1 MHNRTMKRKNS
12 NHRFLVY
19 AAVCALACASPV
31 RAQEAPAESKVLPY
45 QVEKFSLPGP
55 VAGVM
60 VKVDLTDPRVKI
72 KVALADDRD
81 PDGDGPCIGQ
91 LDTPS
96 SAARKNDFAIAL
108 NASFFSA
115 PTAKDV
121 LGQKIRYFVG
131 NCTIPVGWHFSSG
144 KVLSKPSNAK
154 LRATLIVHEDG
165 KVSLADNVESLPKN
179 TRFAVSGNAMVLQR
193 GKVIASEKNAV
204 RHPRSAVG
212 LSANGK
218 TLTLVAV
225 DGRQATLAFDFGE
238 PAAAGEERYVGHSR
252 GVTYHE
258 LGELMKS
265 FGAVD
270 AINLDGGGSTALVV
284 KDFRTGVFSVANQP
298 SDLSTFKFPVRAE
311 RPVAD
316 VIGVSVEMGK
326 VP

>member
-1 MHNRTMKRKNS
+1 
-12 NHRFLVY
+12 
-19 AAVCALACASPV
+19 
-31 RAQEAPAESKVLPY
+31 
-45 QVEKFSLPGP
+45 
-55 VAGVM
+55 
-60 VKVDLTDPRVKI
+60 
-72 KVALADDRD
+72 
-81 PDGDGPCIGQ
+81 
-91 LDTPS
+91 
-96 SAARKNDFAIAL
+96 
-108 NASFFSA
+108 
-115 PTAKDV
+115 
-121 LGQKIRYFVG
+121 
-131 NCTIPVGWHFSSG
+131 
-144 KVLSKPSNAK
+144 
-154 LRATLIVHEDG
+154 
-165 KVSLADNVESLPKN
+165 VSIADNVESLPKN

-212 LSANGK
+212 LSADGK

-225 DGRQATLAFDFGE
+225 DGRQAALAFDFGE
-238 PAAAGEERYVGHSR
+238 PAPSGEERYVGHSR

-258 LGELMKS
+258 LGELMRS

-326 VP
+326 TP